1 MRGNRL
7 IPGFIHSLLAADVP
21 RCRSPPLRSEFPA
34 KQIQI
39 GERTMFDNTYP
50 YALRM
55 EIREGA
61 IHYLVSFADG
71 QSVLRE
77 TEVSREVY
85 LTLDECRRHEK
96 RQKNFFDRHIEH
108 SNLTDETLNCR
119 ALHAQETAAE
129 TVARKEEADALHAA
143 IAGLPEVQRRRFI
156 LHHGIG
162 LTYEQSAEVEGCSK
176 GSVFRSVSRAEAKI
190 REVIKNF

>member
-1 MRGNRL
+1 
-7 IPGFIHSLLAADVP
+7 
-21 RCRSPPLRSEFPA
+21 
-34 KQIQI
+34 
-39 GERTMFDNTYP
+39 MFYNTYP

-61 IHYLVSFADG
+61 INYIVSFADG

-108 SNLTDETLNCR
+108 SDLTDETLSRR
-119 ALHAQETAAE
+119 ALNAPKTADEA
-129 TVARKEEADALHAA
+129 VAHKEEAGALHAA
-143 IAGLPEVQRRRFI
+143 IAELPEVQRRRFV
-156 LHHGIG
+156 LYHEIG
-162 LTYEQSAEVEGCSK
+162 LTYAQIADMEGCTK
-176 GSVFRSVSRAEAKI
+176 RAVKFSVDIAEGKI
-190 REVIKNF
+190 REKLKNF

>member
-1 MRGNRL
+1 
-7 IPGFIHSLLAADVP
+7 
-21 RCRSPPLRSEFPA
+21 
-34 KQIQI
+34 
-39 GERTMFDNTYP
+39 MFYNTYP
-50 YALRM
+50 YALRT
-55 EIREGA
+55 EIREGV

-108 SNLTDETLNCR
+108 SDLTDETLNLR

-129 TVARKEEADALHAA
+129 AVARKEEADALHAA
-143 IAGLPEVQRRRFI
+143 IAGLPEVQRRRFV

-162 LTYEQSAEVEGCSK
+162 LTYEQISEIEGCTK
-176 GSVFRSVSRAEAKI
+176 MPVKRSIDRAAEKI
-190 REVIKNF
+190 REVIKKFEK